1 MKRVAGGG
9 GDMTV
14 IGWALI
20 GLIFI
25 FLSGCALFE
34 DERTTKG
41 RKLYNHYCSHCH
53 GESGQQGEGFNWERM
68 PDPRPKNLASNAEMS
83 TFSDEE
89 IFHTI
94 YRDMRD
100 TSDPSVLN
108 DEDYFAVPTMPTFK
122 YTLSEEE
129 IWAIVGYV
137 RTLHGMSLTYDLEGR
152 RKELEQALDAAQ
164 QEMETAKAAFDA
176 ATEKAE
182 AAQAAYEETLTDEQL
197 ENYEPEEVT
206 FPEEDVFLAA
216 NEKFEAAKAAF
227 ENFAK
232 RPKKAQVS
240 RPDLAIAEG
249 ERAKQARLGKNLYSE
264 KYGCH
269 GCHSLHE
276 EGGIV
281 GPALDRAGF
290 RLNPTWIYLWI
301 LYPQAMKKHTRMPN
315 LGISEKDARALTY
328 YLGTL
333 QAPKPENKSLSP
345 E

>member
-1 MKRVAGGG
+1 MKRGPMNGL
-9 GDMTV
+9 DRTV
-14 IGWALI
+14 IRFALI
-20 GLIFI
+20 GLTLSF
-25 FLSGCALFE
+25 FSGCVLFE

-53 GESGQQGEGFNWERM
+53 GESGQQGEGFNWEYM
-68 PDPRPKNLASNAEMS
+68 PDPRPKNLASQAEMS

-94 YRDMRD
+94 YRDMKD
-100 TSDPSVLN
+100 TSDPSVLD

-152 RKELEQALDAAQ
+152 RKELEEAFQAAQ
-164 QEMETAKAAFDA
+164 AEMEQAKVAYEAAEA
-176 ATEKAE
+176 KAE
-182 AAQAAYEETLTDEQL
+182 AAQAAIEENLTDAEL
-197 ENYEPEEVT
+197 EDYEPEEVIL
-206 FPEEDVFLAA
+206 PEEEAFIAA
-216 NEKFEAAKAAF
+216 EKKYEFAKAEL
-227 ENFAK
+227 ENFTK
-232 RPKKAQVS
+232 RPKKSQVP
-240 RPDLAIAEG
+240 RPDLAIAEVDQS
-249 ERAKQARLGKNLYSE
+249 KQASLGEHVYSQ
-264 KYGCH
+264 KYGCN
-269 GCHSLHE
+269 GCHKINN

-290 RLNPTWIYLWI
+290 RLNPTWIYRWI

-315 LGISEKDARALTY
+315 LGISEPDAKALTY

-333 QAPKPENKSLSP
+333 QAPRPENSSP
-345 E
+345 LP